1 MELYLKLIDVL
12 FPVFLVIGIGFY
24 LGKKN
29 PKFDTDFITK
39 LTGTF
44 GTPALIFYSLTS
56 TGVNLETFLEFFT
69 YKVILITGF
78 SLVGILTLFLTKRD
92 IIYEL
97 PPLILPNNG
106 NIGLS
111 VCLFAYGDL
120 GLGIAGAIASV
131 IMLLHF
137 TLGIF
142 LAKKELDFKVL
153 FKNGPIY
160 GILLA
165 LIFLYF
171 ELDVPI
177 FLENATFLISYAT
190 IFLVL
195 MALGIALTRLKVFS
209 FKLSIINSFTRM
221 VLGPLIGLTLIN
233 FFNLRGVEAGVL
245 FIQSAMPSAI
255 LTYLVGS
262 MYSPKKVVDSIA
274 STIFVTPTISF
285 ITLPVI
291 VYLSLRFFN

>member
-1 MELYLKLIDVL
+1 MELYIKLIDVL

-56 TGVNLETFLEFFT
+56 TGVNLETFLEFFS
-69 YKVILITGF
+69 YQVILILCF
-78 SLVGILTLFLTKRD
+78 SIVGILTLFLTKRD
-92 IIYEL
+92 FIYEL

-111 VCLFAYGDL
+111 VCLFAYDNI

-160 GILLA
+160 GILFA
-165 LIFLYF
+165 FIFLYF
-171 ELDVPI
+171 NLDVPI

-195 MALGIALTRLKVFS
+195 MALGIALTRLKIFS
-209 FKLSIINSFTRM
+209 FKLSLINSFTRM
-221 VLGPLIGLTLIN
+221 VIGPIIGLTLIY
-233 FFNLRGVEAGVL
+233 FFDLSGVEAGVL

-262 MYSPKKVVDSIA
+262 MYSPKRVVDSIA
-274 STIFVTPTISF
+274 STIFVSTTISF
-285 ITLPVI
+285 LTLPI
-291 VYLSLRFFN
+291 VVFLSLKYFS

>member
-177 FLENATFLISYAT
+177 FLEIATFLISYAT

-195 MALGIALTRLKVFS
+195 MALGTALTRLKVFS
-209 FKLSIINSFTRM
+209 FKLSLINSFTRM
-221 VLGPLIGLTLIN
+221 VLGPLIGLALIN

-274 STIFVTPTISF
+274 STIFVTTTISF